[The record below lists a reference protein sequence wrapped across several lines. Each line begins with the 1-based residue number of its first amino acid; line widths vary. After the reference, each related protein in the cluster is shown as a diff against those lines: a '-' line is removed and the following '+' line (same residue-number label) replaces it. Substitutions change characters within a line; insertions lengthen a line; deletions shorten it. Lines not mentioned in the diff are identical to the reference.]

1 MDDFE
6 QKLKRDAE
14 KLPAEIT
21 PELEGRL
28 RASLAAQ
35 GALHARRNKKIPR
48 RLRLAA
54 GLTGA
59 TAALVIIAS
68 LPRAPNPEPQTVADA
83 PDVST
88 VPGPVAPFERTL
100 PLAVEPAD
108 LTAPLEEEL
117 ENLRAD
123 LELARRRVADDMAF

>member
-14 KLPAEIT
+14 RIPAEIT

-35 GALHARRNKKIPR
+35 APPRARRNKEIPR
-48 RLRLAA
+48 RLWLAA
-54 GLTGA
+54 GLAGA
-59 TAALVIIAS
+59 TAALVIIAL
-68 LPRAPNPEPQTVADA
+68 LPREPQPRPQTVAQA
-83 PDVST
+83 PAADT
-88 VPGPVAPFERTL
+88 VPGSVAPFDRAL